1 MSALVLADH
10 SAGQIA
16 DATLATVTAASARWC
31 HGGDAAADAGPAV
44 GAGEL
49 S

>member
-1 MSALVLADH
+1 MEERTRRGVEGAEAPCRPP
-10 SAGQIA
+10 
-16 DATLATVTAASARWC
+16 VTAASARWC